1 MELSLIDGR
10 RLKED
15 DIEEER
21 EREREELKCSLKRID
36 IGTVETNYQ

>member
-1 MELSLIDGR
+1 MTGADLR
-10 RLKED
+10 RMILKRREK
-15 DIEEER
+15 